1 MFDLD
6 RCRAGRHLA
15 PKPDRS
21 QVFNKSHIQLVSSF
35 RLTCSMPTLSVSF
48 IPLFFCRGRGLG
60 WVAPVRCQG
69 ILNDVDFPGGL
80 LGITSRRVSSIL
92 HSYIS
97 VQIALPCP
105 PYTSVFYI

>member
-1 MFDLD
+1 YLLDLHSFPTRRSSDLSMFDLD

-60 WVAPVRCQG
+60 WVAPVRCQDRKSTR
-69 ILNDVDFPGGL
+69 LN
-80 LGITSRRVSSIL
+80 SSHL
-92 HSYIS
+92 VIS
-97 VQIALPCP
+97 
-105 PYTSVFYI
+105 